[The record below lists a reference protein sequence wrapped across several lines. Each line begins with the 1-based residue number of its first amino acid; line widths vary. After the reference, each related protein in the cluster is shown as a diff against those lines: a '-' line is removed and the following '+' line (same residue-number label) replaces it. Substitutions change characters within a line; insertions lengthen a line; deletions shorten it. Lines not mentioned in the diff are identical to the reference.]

1 MSKDGVFLDSTNYV
15 TDCCAKEAKD
25 FQNEQMASWRLYKY
39 LPSECEAPSVRSPA
53 FQYDHVN
60 LRASVGYGV
69 ADECLVDQYS
79 LLRNDPSQLTRDR
92 CKIQLFERIYQG
104 VPNLKPVVED
114 PGMELPILQGVSS
127 STLEGIEYPC
137 RKTIMEKNTYNFENL
152 TDSVKDV
159 QKVEHVVE
167 DWKRGGL
174 PTRDYQLRKEILE
187 QQRYNRDMLLH

>member
-1 MSKDGVFLDSTNYV
+1 MSKDGIFLDSTNYV

-25 FQNEQMASWRLYKY
+25 FQNDQMASWRLYKY
-39 LPSECEAPSVRSPA
+39 LPASCEAPDVRSPN

-69 ADECLVDQYS
+69 ADGCLVDQYS
-79 LLRNDPSQLTRDR
+79 MLRNDPSQMTRDR

-104 VPNLKPVVED
+104 VPNLKPTVE
-114 PGMELPILQGVSS
+114 PGSELPILQGT
-127 STLEGIEYPC
+127 STTNLEGDIYPC
-137 RKTIMEKNTYNFENL
+137 RKTLMEKNTYNFEQL
-152 TDSVKDV
+152 TDSVKDI

-187 QQRYNRDMLLH
+187 QQRYNNSMLLH